1 MKISLG
7 SWAFSFGPFAD
18 NPIPF
23 EKTVKRLSE
32 AGYDGI
38 EICGFP
44 PHVTLD
50 KYPSKESRKNLVRF
64 LNDHKLGVSGY
75 AADFTSVNPAVAGNK
90 QKYLDLFKRNVEMC
104 ADIGS
109 ANIRVD
115 SIAAPGS
122 IDEKDYRAAFERLA
136 DVWHDAAGI
145 AQQGGV
151 RLVWEFEP
159 GFAFNK
165 PSEVLTMHQQVGHPN
180 FMIMFDTS
188 HAYMCAVVG
197 ARQHGD
203 KDILIGGV
211 DEFLAK
217 LKGRI
222 GAIHLID
229 SDGTLHGDETSTHRP
244 FGEGFIDFKALAP
257 KLLEVPNIEWWC
269 IDMCFWAGSWELVEP
284 SLKFVRNLLST
295 RAVVG

>member
-1 MKISLG
+1 M
-7 SWAFSFGPFAD
+7 
-18 NPIPF
+18 
-23 EKTVKRLSE
+23 
-32 AGYDGI
+32 
-38 EICGFP
+38 
-44 PHVTLD
+44 
-50 KYPSKESRKNLVRF
+50 
-64 LNDHKLGVSGY
+64 SGY
-75 AADFTSVNPAVAGNK
+75 AADFTTVNPVVAGNK
-90 QKYLDLFKRNVEMC
+90 QKYLDLFKRNLEIC

-109 ANIRVD
+109 ASIRVD

-122 IDEKDYRAAFERLA
+122 IEDKDYRPAFERLA
-136 DVWHDAAGI
+136 DVWHDAAAI
-145 AQQGGV
+145 AQQGGMK
-151 RLVWEFEP
+151 LVWEFEP

-165 PSEVLTMHQQVGHPN
+165 PSEVLTMYQEVGHPN
-180 FMIMFDTS
+180 FMILFDTS
-188 HAYMCAVVG
+188 HAYMCGVVG
-197 ARQHGD
+197 ARQHGA

-211 DEFLAK
+211 EEFLAK

-244 FGEGFIDFKALAP
+244 FGEGFIDFTALAP
-257 KLLEVPNIEWWC
+257 KLLDVPNIQWWC

>member
-1 MKISLG
+1 MKVSLG

-23 EKTVKRLSE
+23 EKTVQRLSE

-50 KYPSKESRKNLVRF
+50 QYPTRESRQKLVRF
-64 LNDHKLGVSGY
+64 LRDSRLDVSGY
-75 AADFTSVNPAVAGNK
+75 AADFTSVNPVVAGHK
-90 QKYLDLFKRNVEMC
+90 EKYLDLFRRNVEMC

-109 ANIRVD
+109 PNIRVD

-122 IDEKDYRAAFERLA
+122 IEDRDYQAAFERLA
-136 DVWHDAAGI
+136 DVWRDAAGI
-145 AQQGGV
+145 AQQGGI
-151 RLVWEFEP
+151 RMVWEFEP

-165 PSEVLTMHQQVGHPN
+165 PSEVIAMHQAVSHPN
-180 FMIMFDTS
+180 FWVMYDTS

-197 ARQHGD
+197 ARQHGA
-203 KDILIGGV
+203 KETLPGGIS
-211 DEFLAK
+211 EFLDK
-217 LKGRI
+217 LRGRV

-244 FGEGFIDFKALAP
+244 FGEGFINFDAIAP
-257 KLLEVPNIEWWC
+257 KLLDVPKIEWWC

-284 SLKFVRNLLST
+284 SLKFVRNLLSK

>member
-1 MKISLG
+1 MKVSLG

-44 PHVTLD
+44 PHVTHD
-50 KYPSKESRKNLVRF
+50 QYATKESRKKLVRF
-64 LNDHKLGVSGY
+64 LEDNRLGVSGY
-75 AADFTSVNPAVAGNK
+75 AADFTSVNPVVAGNK
-90 QKYLDLFKRNVEMC
+90 QKYLDLFRRNVEMC
-104 ADIGS
+104 VDIGS
-109 ANIRVD
+109 PTIRVD
-115 SIAAPGS
+115 SVAAPGS
-122 IDEKDYRAAFERLA
+122 IADSDYRAAFDRLA
-136 DVWHDAAGI
+136 DVWRDAAGI
-145 AQQGGV
+145 AQKADV

-165 PSEVLTMHQQVGHPN
+165 PSEVLTMHQEVGHPN
-180 FMIMFDTS
+180 FFILFDTS

-197 ARQHGD
+197 ARQHGAR
-203 KDILIGGV
+203 DILIGGV
-211 DEFLAK
+211 EEFLDK
-217 LKGRI
+217 LQGRI

-244 FGEGFIDFKALAP
+244 FGEGSIDFVGLAP

-269 IDMCFWAGSWELVEP
+269 IDMCFWAGSWELVES
-284 SLKFVRNLLST
+284 SLQFVRTLLGSH
-295 RAVVG
+295 AVVG

>member
-1 MKISLG
+1 MKVSLG

-18 NPIPF
+18 RPIPF

-44 PHVTLD
+44 PHITLD
-50 KYPSKESRKNLVRF
+50 RYPTKESRRELVRF
-64 LNDHKLGVSGY
+64 LRDNRLGVSGY
-75 AADFTSVNPAVAGNK
+75 AADFTSVNPVVPGNK
-90 QKYLDLFKRNVEMC
+90 QKYLDLFRRNVEMC
-104 ADIGS
+104 VDIGS
-109 ANIRVD
+109 PGIRVD

-122 IDEKDYRAAFERLA
+122 IEDRDYQAAFGQLA
-136 DVWHDAAGI
+136 DVWRDAAGV
-145 AQQGGV
+145 AQQAGI

-165 PSEVLTMHQQVGHPN
+165 PSEVLAMHRQVAHPN
-180 FMIMFDTS
+180 FFVLFDTS

-197 ARQHGD
+197 ARQHGT
-203 KDILIGGV
+203 KETLPGGV
-211 DEFLAK
+211 SEFLDK

-244 FGEGFIDFKALAP
+244 FGEGFVDLATLTP
-257 KLLEVPNIEWWC
+257 KLLDVPKIDWWC
-269 IDMCFWAGSWELVEP
+269 IDMCFWAGSWDLVEP
-284 SLKFVRNLLST
+284 SLRFVRDLLGAH
-295 RAVVG
+295 AVVG

>member
-1 MKISLG
+1 MKVSLG

-50 KYPSKESRKNLVRF
+50 QYPTKESRQKLVRF
-64 LNDHKLGVSGY
+64 LKDNKLGVSGY
-75 AADFTSVNPAVAGNK
+75 AADFTGVNPVVAGNK
-90 QKYLDLFKRNVEMC
+90 QKYLDLFRRNVEMC

-109 ANIRVD
+109 PNIRVD
-115 SIAAPGS
+115 SVGAPGS
-122 IDEKDYRAAFERLA
+122 IDDADYRAAFDRLA
-136 DVWHDAAGI
+136 DVWREAAGV
-145 AQQGGV
+145 AQQGGI

-159 GFAFNK
+159 GFCFNK
-165 PSEVLTMHQQVGHPN
+165 PSEVLAMHRAVAHPN
-180 FMIMFDTS
+180 FWIMFDTS

-197 ARQHGD
+197 ARQHGA
-203 KDILIGGV
+203 KETMPGGAA
-211 DEFLAK
+211 EFLDK
-217 LKGRI
+217 LRGRI

-244 FGEGFIDFKALAP
+244 FGEGFIDFKSLAP
-257 KLLEVPNIEWWC
+257 QLLAVPNIQWWC
-269 IDMCFWAGSWELVEP
+269 IDMCFWAGSWELVES
-284 SLKFVRNLLST
+284 SLGFVRNLLGV
-295 RAVVG
+295 RAAA

>member
-18 NPIPF
+18 DPIPF
-23 EKTVKRLSE
+23 EKTVRRLSE

-50 KYPSKESRKNLVRF
+50 QYPTTESRRRLVTF
-64 LNDHKLGVSGY
+64 LQDHRLGVSGY
-75 AADFTSVNPAVAGNK
+75 AADFTSVNPVMPGNK
-90 QKYLDLFKRNVEMC
+90 EKYLDLVRRNVQIC
-104 ADIGS
+104 VDIGS
-109 ANIRVD
+109 PCFRVD
-115 SIAAPGS
+115 SVAAPGS
-122 IDEKDYRAAFERLA
+122 IEDSGYQAAFDRLA
-136 DVWHDAAGI
+136 EVWRDAAGI

-151 RLVWEFEP
+151 RMVWEFEP
-159 GFAFNK
+159 GFSFNK
-165 PSEVLTMHQQVGHPN
+165 PSEVLAMHQKVGHPN
-180 FMIMFDTS
+180 FFVMFDTS

-197 ARQHGD
+197 SRQHGA
-203 KDILIGGV
+203 KETLPGGV
-211 DEFLAK
+211 AELLEK

-244 FGEGFIDFKALAP
+244 FGEGFIDFAGLAP
-257 KLLEVPNIEWWC
+257 KLLEVPKIEWWC

-284 SLKFVRNLLST
+284 SLKFVRNLLAAQT
-295 RAVVG
+295 VVA

>member
-7 SWAFSFGPFAD
+7 SWAFSFGPYTD

-23 EKTVKRLSE
+23 EKTVKRLSD

-50 KYPSKESRKNLVRF
+50 KYPTTESRKELVRF
-64 LNDHKLGVSGY
+64 LKDHHLGVSGY
-75 AADFTSVNPAVAGNK
+75 AADFSSVNPVVEENRE
-90 QKYLDLFKRNVEMC
+90 KYLDLFKRNVQLVV
-104 ADIGS
+104 DIGS
-109 ANIRVD
+109 PAIRVD

-122 IDEKDYRAAFERLA
+122 IEDKDYQAAFDRLA
-136 DVWHDAAGI
+136 YVWRDAADI
-145 AQQGGV
+145 AQKAGV

-165 PSEVLTMHQQVGHPN
+165 PSEIVAMHEKVGHPN
-180 FMIMFDTS
+180 FQLMFDTS

-197 ARQHGD
+197 ARQHGA
-203 KDILIGGV
+203 KETLPGV
-211 DEFLAK
+211 ADLLKK
-217 LKGRI
+217 LEGRI

-244 FGEGFIDFKALAP
+244 FGEGYINFKALAP
-257 KLLEVPNIEWWC
+257 QLLAVPNIQWWC
-269 IDMCFWAGSWELVEP
+269 IDMCFWAGSWELVE
-284 SLKFVRNLLST
+284 SSRAFVADLLGQK
-295 RAVVG
+295 AAA